1 MNKKQK
7 ILKEMAAETT
17 TDKAPA
23 DNDTLANRTLPSV
36 LQSSEKQAE
45 PEQKKDAPADFET
58 AMEVSGFGTFNILL
72 LICACPAAIATVAE
86 TSTMSFILPS
96 AECDLKLTLLH
107 KGLLNAIT
115 YAGMISSAVM
125 WGYLADTKGR
135 KKLLILG
142 YLSNLIPGLGAVSS
156 QNVIQLMIFKYIA
169 GFIMCGP
176 FAILMSYLTELHG
189 KKFRS
194 RIVMLMGLMFSVGN
208 ILLPIIALTV
218 LPKHWDFELLG
229 LQFHSWQVFLA
240 ITMIPSLLGGI
251 LLNFF
256 PESPKF
262 LMSQGRN
269 TEAMRAFQRIYA
281 LNHWKPR
288 EDFPIKEL
296 MNELPSAEKESDAS
310 TVSIA
315 TIESSIPKE
324 KEAMPSNEHVKEKKP
339 KINLRQGWEQL
350 RPLLS
355 KPYLGLSARVYLMN
369 FAILFGQN
377 TLRLWIPQMF
387 ASIEEYEQMHGSA
400 GSSMCTILEYSVN
413 KTQLLKSDF
422 ADLETAKCE
431 VVITAASF
439 TNNITV
445 AVASFVGYFLAGFI
459 VNRIGSRIMLTI
471 GATAAGL
478 CGVGLYFS
486 VSSLSTSIIAA
497 ISVTMG
503 SISAM
508 SILSSSVDLF
518 PTSLRT
524 MVVSLTMMI
533 GRVGSI
539 MGNIL
544 FPIFMSL
551 GCVPPFIMLTFVMWS
566 AAIMSAFLPNTRKM
580 VMK

>member
-1 MNKKQK
+1 MT
-7 ILKEMAAETT
+7 AETT
-17 TDKAPA
+17 TEKAPA
-23 DNDTLANRTLPSV
+23 VNNAMPNRTLSNV
-36 LQSSEKQAE
+36 LQSSAKQTE
-45 PEQKKDAPADFET
+45 HEQKKDVPADFET
-58 AMEVSGFGTFNILL
+58 AMEVAGFGTFNILL

-96 AECDLKLTLLH
+96 AECDLKLTLLD

-135 KKLLILG
+135 KNLLIIG

-156 QNVIQLMIFKYIA
+156 QNVIQLMVFKYIA

-208 ILLPIIALTV
+208 ILLPILALTV
-218 LPKHWDFELLG
+218 LPKHWDFELMG

-240 ITMIPSLLGGI
+240 ITMTPSLLGGI

-269 TEAMRAFQRIYA
+269 AEAMRAFQQIYM
-281 LNHWKPR
+281 LNHRKPR

-296 MNELPSAEKESDAS
+296 MNELPSAAKESDAS
-310 TVSIA
+310 TVNIA
-315 TIESSIPKE
+315 TIESSITKE
-324 KEAMPSNEHVKEKKP
+324 KEEHVKEKKP
-339 KINLRQGWEQL
+339 KVSLRQGWEQL

-387 ASIEEYEQMHGSA
+387 ASIEEYEQMYGTVGST
-400 GSSMCTILEYSVN
+400 MCNILEYSVN
-413 KTQLLKSDF
+413 KTQLLKSDW
-422 ADLETAKCE
+422 ANLETSKCE
-431 VVITAASF
+431 VVITAASY

-445 AVASFVGYFLAGFI
+445 AVASFIGYFLAGFI
-459 VNRIGSRIMLTI
+459 VNRIGSKIMLTI
-471 GATAAGL
+471 GATVAGL
-478 CGVGLYFS
+478 CAIGLYFS
-486 VSSLSTSIIAA
+486 VSSLSTSIVAA

-508 SILSSSVDLF
+508 SILSSSIDLF

-524 MVVSLTMMI
+524 MVVSLAMMI

-539 MGNIL
+539 LGNIL

-551 GCVPPFIMLTFVMWS
+551 GCVPPFIMLTTVMWS